1 MIYKFALGR
10 GPAACCTL
18 LASLVVCSLPQKASA
33 AESVVAIDI
42 LLLPDSTMVD
52 RAKAANA
59 QLRENFPQC
68 YTLGPA
74 QVPHITLVQRYV
86 RTKDLKTIEKAVA
99 NVLANDDPRSLK
111 LTADGYAYA
120 PWAGVFITGISV
132 ARTPELDRLHERI
145 VDAVEPFAVA
155 KGGLA
160 AFSTSKELPKV
171 EEAIVDYVTT
181 FVPKSSGENYSPHVT
196 VGVGRESFV
205 KRMKAGQFK
214 KFKFKPVNVAIY
226 QLGAYGTA
234 QKQLWA
240 WKKNGSSK

>member
-1 MIYKFALGR
+1 MIYKFAPGR
-10 GPAACCTL
+10 GPTACCTL
-18 LASLVVCSLPQKASA
+18 LAPLLVCLMSQVVVA

-42 LLLPDSTMVD
+42 LLLPDQTMVE

-59 QLRENFPQC
+59 RLRENYPQC

-86 RTKDLKTIEKAVA
+86 RTKDLTAIEEAIA
-99 NVLANDDPRSLK
+99 QVLASDDPRSFK
-111 LTADGYAYA
+111 LTATGYAYA
-120 PWAGVFITGISV
+120 PWAGVFITGIAV

-145 VDAVEPFAVA
+145 VDAVEPFAVV
-155 KGGLA
+155 KGTIA

-171 EEAIVDYVTT
+171 ENAIVEYVAT

-196 VGVGRESFV
+196 IGVGRESFV
-205 KRMKAGQFK
+205 KRMKAGQFD
-214 KFKFKPVNVAIY
+214 KFEFRPENVGIY

-234 QKQLWA
+234 QKQLWE
-240 WKKNGSSK
+240 WRPNKPSK